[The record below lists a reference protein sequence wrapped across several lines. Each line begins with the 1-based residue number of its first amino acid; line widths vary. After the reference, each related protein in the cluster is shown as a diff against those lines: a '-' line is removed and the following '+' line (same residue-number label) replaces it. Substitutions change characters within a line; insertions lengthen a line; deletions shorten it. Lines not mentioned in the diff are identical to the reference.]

1 MFTKISYLHNLEFTL
16 YIFSEDLFNN
26 EECIPKG
33 SKCDLVQIFH
43 ISNSHLSERHYSS
56 SPFSLRDDLR
66 HTGQHPSLKG
76 EDVNFSPSVNQLN
89 LKKSIPQS
97 HRKG

>member
-1 MFTKISYLHNLEFTL
+1 MRNLKFTRYV
-16 YIFSEDLFNN
+16 FSEDLFNN

-43 ISNSHLSERHYSS
+43 VSNSHPSEQHYSS
-56 SPFSLRDDLR
+56 SPFSLSDDLR
-66 HTGQHPSLKG
+66 HTGPHPSLKG
-76 EDVNFSPSVNQLN
+76 EDVNFSPSFNQLN